1 MVWGRRL
8 SFVLGESEMEL
19 VRVSERESLRFSGE
33 GDSPPPATA
42 RAKPPRE
49 TLYTFFVL
57 VHLAF
62 WAQLGVLARFWIDEA
77 VTSTC
82 YGDVVLEVSERPI
95 DRPPPPPA
103 PPNPRPRSD

>member
-8 SFVLGESEMEL
+8 SFVLNESEMEL
-19 VRVSERESLRFSGE
+19 VRVSERDSLRFSGRE
-33 GDSPPPATA
+33 GDSPPPPATTA

-95 DRPPPPPA
+95 DRPAP

>member
-1 MVWGRRL
+1 
-8 SFVLGESEMEL
+8 MEL
-19 VRVSERESLRFSGE
+19 VRVSERDSLNNLGLSE
-33 GDSPPPATA
+33 GDSPPPETI

-82 YGDVVLEVSERPI
+82 YGDVVLVVSERASASQK
-95 DRPPPPPA
+95 PPPLPT
-103 PPNPRPRSD
+103 